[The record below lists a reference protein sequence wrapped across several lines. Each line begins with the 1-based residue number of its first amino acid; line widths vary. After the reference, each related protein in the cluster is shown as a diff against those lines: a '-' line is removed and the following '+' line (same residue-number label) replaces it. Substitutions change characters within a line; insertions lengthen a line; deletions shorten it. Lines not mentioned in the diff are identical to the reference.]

1 MIEAHE
7 GDAVAHVFRRAASA
21 SAPARLGSLVFI
33 PLPEP

>member
-1 MIEAHE
+1 MAKASEVA
-7 GDAVAHVFRRAASA
+7 AVAHVFRRVASA

>member
-1 MIEAHE
+1 MTEASE
-7 GDAVAHVFRRAASA
+7 VAAVAHVFRRVASA

>member
-1 MIEAHE
+1 MIEMHKVA
-7 GDAVAHVFRRAASA
+7 AVAHVFRRAASA

>member
-1 MIEAHE
+1 MFDESGVAAI
-7 GDAVAHVFRRAASA
+7 AHVFRRVASA